1 MGICLSTGNQCSCNG
16 GANGER
22 ISGSCLGIRVSGR
35 IERKRT
41 FSDHTFSIQHLN
53 SIPNRLV
60 YNGKTRNSCIFTQ
73 QGRKGINQDAMVVWE
88 VSSSICSC
96 WIVQFGN
103 VCVWLFS

>member
-1 MGICLSTGNQCSCNG
+1 MGSCLSTGIQISCNG
-16 GANGER
+16 RSNGE
-22 ISGSCLGIRVSGR
+22 SFLSCLGNGGCGQ

-41 FSDHTFSIQHLN
+41 FSDHFFSLQHLN

-88 VSSSICSC
+88 VSSSICFC
-96 WIVQFGN
+96 WIVWFGLYN
-103 VCVWLFS
+103 LQDC